1 MDAAPSMRN
10 IGIRRAGSGFT
21 LTELLVSLLVGLLVL
36 AGVHRIFIAGLVTQ
50 NTASLQTEVNRKA
63 QVGLDSI
70 ASKLRGGSGV
80 NDAAASRI
88 WFLDQEGQNCRFWVS
103 DGTLYRYCGV
113 DAGSYNNGERVATD
127 VKQLQFSYLDR
138 AGQPAAGADL
148 VCSVVVLLEIERAA
162 HSARLQST
170 VRLRNK

>member
-10 IGIRRAGSGFT
+10 TGIRRAGSGFT
-21 LTELLVSLLVGLLVL
+21 LTELLVSLLVGVLVL
-36 AGVHRIFIAGLVTQ
+36 AGVHRVFMAGLTTQ

-80 NDAAASRI
+80 NDAAAARI

-103 DGTLYRYCGV
+103 GGTLYRYCGV
-113 DAGSYNNGERVATD
+113 NAGSYNNGERVATD

-162 HSARLQST
+162 HAARLQST